1 MSVRIVAIGPRGHKT
16 YEIRWKNGELYDY
29 HDTRAGAVRKAA
41 RARREEKEFYR
52 PRKNPSKLQR
62 ALMTQKKR
70 TERRVAD
77 ALAKYLKVQNPGQKV
92 TSAKIERL
100 KGGVIKI
107 TPLDKKNPSVTV
119 PKWTVLTK
127 DNYWKGE
134 IYARNKTA
142 ARREAMRRFGKQSFQ
157 IYLSTDQGGYGYSAP
172 PRRR

>member
-41 RARREEKEFYR
+41 QARREEKEYYR
-52 PRKNPSKLQR
+52 PQKNPSKLQR
-62 ALMTQKKR
+62 ALMAQKKR